1 MIAGNELSYLQ
12 QIQGGQQ
19 IDEETYGKSNANRD
33 SHGSACLERSL
44 SSTQTS
50 GSSAFNKCSISGSGS
65 GRALKNLLA
74 SLNLLEI

>member
-1 MIAGNELSYLQ
+1 MIVGNELSYLQ

-19 IDEETYGKSNANRD
+19 IDEETYGKSMPIAI
-33 SHGSACLERSL
+33 HMVGML
-44 SSTQTS
+44 STLIIEHSNLWFI
-50 GSSAFNKCSISGSGS
+50 AFNKCSISGSGS